1 MPYDER
7 KTKSGVTVTSKDSGK
22 SFHAPSEAA
31 AKKDEQLHEM
41 FKHMRE
47 SGKIPKSRRP

>member
-41 FKHMRE
+41 FKHLRE
-47 SGKIPKSRRP
+47 GHPLFKKK